1 MAMAHSN
8 NGNRWYARRNGTVRG
23 PFTDENVARYIL
35 LGRIGLK
42 DELSQD
48 RIRWRPVGDYP
59 DLFPEELLQ
68 LSSWEDYQALVVAR
82 MKVDERLEERRG
94 RQGKCLQ
101 APPEERRN
109 SPDRRRLD
117 SNAEFFKYNLLNYLP
132 HNRLGTDNKPRQPLR
147 IFLLA
152 MLVVTLV
159 FAYFGISAR

>member
-82 MKVDERLEERRG
+82 MKVDERLGERRG
-94 RQGKCLQ
+94 RPGKCLRV
-101 APPEERRN
+101 PPEERLN

-117 SNAEFFKYNLLNYLP
+117 CNAEFFKYNLLNYLP
-132 HNRLGTDNKPRQPLR
+132 HNRLGTDNKPRQPLHL
-147 IFLLA
+147 FLLA